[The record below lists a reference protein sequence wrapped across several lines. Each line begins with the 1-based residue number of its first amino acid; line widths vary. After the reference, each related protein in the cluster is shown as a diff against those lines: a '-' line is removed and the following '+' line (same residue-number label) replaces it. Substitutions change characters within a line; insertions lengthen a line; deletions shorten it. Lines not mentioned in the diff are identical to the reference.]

1 MRTPKAFP
9 HDFEKAEGHPR
20 MAQSEGMDLS
30 DYFAAK
36 AMQGLMS
43 RVDHVNGDCVTNA
56 SADDVAKYSYALSD
70 AMMKA
75 KAAREALKASPK
87 GCPPCNGHCDQGR
100 SCPARIIT
108 HREEI

>member
-1 MRTPKAFP
+1 MKAFP
-9 HDFEKAEGHPR
+9 HHHVTTYDYDNRHTH
-20 MAQSEGMDLS
+20 GMDLR

-56 SADDVAKYSYALSD
+56 SADDVAGYAYCIAD

-75 KAAREALKASPK
+75 RE
-87 GCPPCNGHCDQGR
+87 Q
-100 SCPARIIT
+100 
-108 HREEI
+108 E

>member
-1 MRTPKAFP
+1 MKKFMKAFP
-9 HDFEKAEGHPR
+9 IPKDVLGLDYC
-20 MAQSEGMDLS
+20 GMNLR

-56 SADDVAKYSYALSD
+56 SPDDVAGYAYGLAD

-75 KAAREALKASPK
+75 GK
-87 GCPPCNGHCDQGR
+87 
-100 SCPARIIT
+100 
-108 HREEI
+108 

>member
-1 MRTPKAFP
+1 MKAFP
-9 HDFEKAEGHPR
+9 SKEYVKTSDQNIIGEVHNC
-20 MAQSEGMDLS
+20 GMDLR

-56 SADDVAKYSYALSD
+56 SADDVAGYAYCIAD

-75 KAAREALKASPK
+75 REA
-87 GCPPCNGHCDQGR
+87 
-100 SCPARIIT
+100 
-108 HREEI
+108 

>member
-1 MRTPKAFP
+1 MKAFP
-9 HDFEKAEGHPR
+9 RTTKMWKNSNEDSYEIV
-20 MAQSEGMDLS
+20 SDEGMDLR

-56 SADDVAKYSYALSD
+56 SPDDVAGYAYVLSE

-75 KAAREALKASPK
+75 REMRKAREL
-87 GCPPCNGHCDQGR
+87 
-100 SCPARIIT
+100 
-108 HREEI
+108 

>member
-1 MRTPKAFP
+1 MKDITKAFP
-9 HDFEKAEGHPR
+9 YEESYNHG
-20 MAQSEGMDLS
+20 GMDLR

-56 SADDVAKYSYALSD
+56 TEDEVAKYSYTIAD

-75 KAAREALKASPK
+75 R
-87 GCPPCNGHCDQGR
+87 ND
-100 SCPARIIT
+100 
-108 HREEI
+108 

>member
-1 MRTPKAFP
+1 MTNHYKGVRIDELLENIGRLQDVLERTKG
-9 HDFEKAEGHPR
+9 EIVR
-20 MAQSEGMDLS
+20 

-56 SADDVAKYSYALSD
+56 TADDVAKYSYCIAD

-75 KAAREALKASPK
+75 REL
-87 GCPPCNGHCDQGR
+87 
-100 SCPARIIT
+100 
-108 HREEI
+108 